1 MSKINNNKKTIKEI
15 KQQQQQQQTMSLDT
29 DKVVNHNNISIIR
42 SVSKIIKSEATQ
54 DGEGVALNR
63 SFPNHY
69 ISEFDPFL
77 LLDEMGPTDVKPGK
91 QKGFPDHPHRGFET
105 VTYLLD
111 GKFEH
116 KDSQGHAGIINAGDV
131 QWMTAGSGVIHSEMP
146 EKEFSKKGGQLH
158 GFQLWVNL
166 PKSNKMMKPRY
177 QEIPQSKIP
186 TGITKD
192 NGNVTVK
199 VIAGESLGAK
209 AVIDT
214 MTPIMYLHFKLEP
227 SARIIQPVPEE
238 YNVFAYVLKGNGV
251 FEQSDNVKKAIEKGN
266 LVVFNK
272 DGKEVYIEAANDSNV
287 SLELLLIGG
296 IPLNEPIARYGP
308 FIMNTQQEIY
318 QAIEDYR
325 SGKLGRITN

>member
-1 MSKINNNKKTIKEI
+1 MSKVNNQKIIKEMEQQAVTLDADNFVNNK
-15 KQQQQQQQTMSLDT
+15 S
-29 DKVVNHNNISIIR
+29 IR
-42 SVSKIIKSEATQ
+42 SVLRIIKSETTQ
-54 DGEGVALNR
+54 DGEGVTLNR
-63 SFPNHY
+63 SFPNKF

-77 LLDEMGPTDVKPGK
+77 LLDEMGPVDIKPGK

-105 VTYLLD
+105 VTYLLE

-116 KDSQGHAGIINAGDV
+116 KDSQGHAGTISAGDV

-146 EKEFSKKGGQLH
+146 EKEFSKNGGRLH

-166 PKSNKMMKPRY
+166 PKSNKMMKPQY

-186 TGITKD
+186 TGTTKD
-192 NGNVTVK
+192 GNLTVK

-214 MTPIMYLHFKLEP
+214 ITPIMYLHFKLEP
-227 SARIIQPVPEE
+227 GARIIQPVPKE
-238 YNVFAYVLKGNGV
+238 YNVFAYVIKGKGV
-251 FEQSDNVKKAIEKGN
+251 FEQSNNNKTAEKGN
-266 LVVFNK
+266 LVIFEK
-272 DGKEVYIEAANDSNV
+272 DGQAAYIQAIEDSNV

-296 IPLNEPIARYGP
+296 VPLREPIARYGP
-308 FIMNTQQEIY
+308 FVMNTQQEIY

-325 SGKLGRITN
+325 SGRLG

>member
-1 MSKINNNKKTIKEI
+1 MERQAVTLDADNSVNNK
-15 KQQQQQQQTMSLDT
+15 S
-29 DKVVNHNNISIIR
+29 IR
-42 SVSKIIKSEATQ
+42 SVLRTIKSETTQ
-54 DGEGVALNR
+54 DGEGVTLNR
-63 SFPNHY
+63 SFPNKF

-77 LLDEMGPTDVKPGK
+77 LLDEMGPVDIKPGK

-105 VTYLLD
+105 VTYLLE

-116 KDSQGHAGIINAGDV
+116 KDSQGHAGTISAGDV

-146 EKEFSKKGGQLH
+146 EKEFSKNGGRLH

-166 PKSNKMMKPRY
+166 PKSNKMMKPQY

-186 TGITKD
+186 TGTTKD
-192 NGNVTVK
+192 GNLTVK

-214 MTPIMYLHFKLEP
+214 ITPIMYLHFKLEP
-227 SARIIQPVPEE
+227 GARIIQPVPKE
-238 YNVFAYVLKGNGV
+238 YNVFAYVIKGKGV
-251 FEQSDNVKKAIEKGN
+251 FEQSNNNKTAEKGN
-266 LVVFNK
+266 LVIFEK
-272 DGKEVYIEAANDSNV
+272 DGQAAYIQAIEDSNV

-296 IPLNEPIARYGP
+296 VPLREPIARYGP
-308 FIMNTQQEIY
+308 FVMNTQQEIY

-325 SGKLGRITN
+325 SGTLG